1 MIRYLYIDDE
11 KESSVSSLADG
22 LSDSGLIQVERM
34 PISSQMSFVSLYSQI
49 SQNLNDKGYDG
60 ILLDMCLNGG
70 GENQLQY
77 SASPLAQQ
85 LRTMMSQGETR
96 EAAIILCS
104 TDEKM
109 RQSYYQDKASHDL
122 YDYRFT
128 KEDIAKSPFIAQK
141 MAAIGKAY
149 TILREKKDLT
159 VYDIIDHEKTS
170 LLDDR
175 VFSRFENMPF
185 SAYDIVD
192 YLIKQIFRYSGVL
205 INDDYL
211 AARLGIDIEKT
222 PKEAWNLIREIC
234 EKEFGYKGIL
244 SDGWK
249 RYWTDGM
256 YTFFKKNDVMLA
268 TLPSEERVKNVERI
282 TGVSGVVAAS
292 PIKFCTSTYFDA
304 ICEVL
309 KKPIFSR
316 ECYELFCPAELRP
329 WQDKRYVSLL
339 AILSGKAKAIN
350 IQLKAGEYE
359 RAMMYAEQI
368 KTSNER

>member
-49 SQNLNDKGYDG
+49 SKDLNDKGYEG

-128 KEDIAKSPFIAQK
+128 KEDIATSPFIAQK

-159 VYDIIDHEKTS
+159 VYDIIGHEKTS

-175 VFSRFENMPF
+175 VFSRFENHSF
-185 SAYDIVD
+185 SAYDIID
-192 YLIKQIFRYSGVL
+192 YLIKQVFNIPGIL
-205 INDDYL
+205 IDDELL
-211 AARLGIDIEKT
+211 AARLGVDIEKT
-222 PKEAWNLIREIC
+222 PTDAWQSIKQLCKEQ
-234 EKEFGYKGIL
+234 FGYSGLL
-244 SDGWK
+244 SEGWEL
-249 RYWTDGM
+249 YWTDKM
-256 YTFFKKNDVMLA
+256 YLFFKEKGVVLA
-268 TLPSEERVKNVERI
+268 TLSAQDRVTVVEQI
-282 TGVSGVVAAS
+282 TGVKGLIVAN
-292 PIKFCTSTYFDA
+292 PIRLCTSTYYDTV
-304 ICEVL
+304 CMSL
-309 KKPIFSR
+309 HKPMYSR
-316 ECYELFCPAELRP
+316 EGYEVCCISELKP
-329 WQDKRYVSLL
+329 WQEKRYVSLY
-339 AILSGKAKAIN
+339 AIQSGKLGDIV
-350 IQLKAGEYE
+350 LKAGERE
-359 RAMMYAEQI
+359 RAQTYVSQLQTG
-368 KTSNER
+368 K